1 MAQPRRKN
9 LRADPDERPAA
20 APRRATGG
28 RTPPKRP
35 RNWGPRL
42 ARWGLLAFLWATIAL
57 AGVFAYFAA
66 TLPDISDLA
75 IAERRPSVT
84 LMAADGSLLATYG
97 EFFGEP
103 LRLKEMPAYLP
114 QAVIATEDRRFYSHY
129 GVDPI
134 GLLRAAWTNLRA
146 GHVVQ
151 GGSTITQQLAKNVFL
166 TPERTLSRKIQESLL
181 SLWLERRFTKDQ
193 ILEIY
198 LNRVYLGA
206 GTYGI
211 DAAARRYFNKSAR
224 NVTLYEAAMIAG
236 LLKAPSRFSP
246 ARDRERAAQRTGI
259 VLDNLVD
266 AGYLSKAQADAA
278 RRESTRLAEVQQPR
292 PGNRYFADWVTE
304 FLAGFG
310 GGKRDL
316 LVQTTLDPK
325 LQAAAEAT
333 LAETLRK
340 EGPKA
345 DASQA
350 ALVAMSPD
358 GAVRAMVG
366 GRDYGDSQFNRATQA
381 LRQPGSAFKPF
392 VYAAALEAGL
402 TPSSRVVDT
411 PIRIGDWAPKNYTGR
426 YLGEI
431 TLADAVAE
439 SINTVAVQVS
449 ERTGRKHV
457 VELARRLGIT
467 SELTNDASLA
477 LGTSE
482 VTLIELTSAYAA
494 FANGGIGAWAYGITE
509 VRDSRG
515 KVLFRRQGGGP
526 GRVLS
531 PEVAAEMNEL
541 LSGVIRRGTGRAA
554 ALDRPA
560 AGKTGTTQ
568 EYRDALFVGYTPDLI
583 AGIWFGNDDNKPMH
597 KVTGGALPA
606 RTWHDFMVAALK
618 DVPPTPLP
626 SAPAPSWIDRI
637 ISGLTPRKE
646 VPAPAPAQSRSAPAR
661 TDTWQ
666 SGPIRRDGEM

>member
-1 MAQPRRKN
+1 MPQPRRKE
-9 LRADPDERPAA
+9 LRAEPDERPAG
-20 APRRATGG
+20 APRRAARTRGAARPPGG
-28 RTPPKRP
+28 
-35 RNWGPRL
+35 WGRRL
-42 ARWGLLAFLWATIAL
+42 VRWGLLAGLWATIAL

-75 IAERRPSVT
+75 VAERRPSVT
-84 LMAADGSLLATYG
+84 LMAADGSLLATFG

-103 LRLKEMPAYLP
+103 LRLREMPRHLP
-114 QAVIATEDRRFYSHY
+114 QAVIATEDRRFYDHH
-129 GVDPI
+129 GIDPI
-134 GLLRAAWTNLRA
+134 GLARAAWINLRA
-146 GHVVQ
+146 GAIVQ

-166 TPERTLSRKIQESLL
+166 TPERTFSRKIQETLL
-181 SLWLERRFTKDQ
+181 ALWLERRFSKDQ
-193 ILEIY
+193 LLEIY

-206 GTYGI
+206 GTYGV

-224 NVTLYEAAMIAG
+224 EVTVYEAAMIAG
-236 LLKAPSRFSP
+236 LLKAPSRFNP
-246 ARDRERAAQRTGI
+246 ARDRERAARRASI
-259 VLDNLVD
+259 VLANMVD
-266 AGYLSKAQADAA
+266 TGYLTQRQADAA
-278 RRESTRLAEVQQPR
+278 RRDSARLVEVQQAR
-292 PGNRYFADWVTE
+292 PGNRYFADWVAE

-325 LQAAAEAT
+325 LQAAAET
-333 LAETLRK
+333 VIEEMLRK

-345 DASQA
+345 GASQA
-350 ALVAMSPD
+350 ALIAMGPD
-358 GAVRAMVG
+358 GAIRAMVG

-392 VYAAALEAGL
+392 VYAAALEAGFS
-402 TPSSRVVDT
+402 PSSRVVDT

-426 YLGEI
+426 YLGET
-431 TLADAVAE
+431 TLSEAVAE

-449 ERTGRKHV
+449 ERTGRKRV

-467 SELTNDASLA
+467 AELTNDASLA

-482 VTLIELTSAYAA
+482 VTLIELTAAYAS
-494 FANGGIGAWAYGITE
+494 FANGGVGAWPYGITE

-515 KVLFRRQGGGP
+515 TVLFRRQGGGP

-531 PEVAAEMNEL
+531 AEVAAEMNQL
-541 LSGVIRRGTGRAA
+541 LAGVIQHGTGRAA

-568 EYRDALFVGYTPDLI
+568 EHRDALFVGYTPELI
-583 AGIWFGNDDNKPMH
+583 AGVWFGNDDNAPMRR
-597 KVTGGALPA
+597 VTGGTLPA
-606 RTWHDFMVAALK
+606 RTWRSFMQAALK
-618 DVPPTPLP
+618 GVPAAPLP
-626 SAPAPSWIDRI
+626 SAPERGWIDRI

-646 VPAPAPAQSRSAPAR
+646 APAPVAAQKRTAPAR
-661 TDTWQ
+661 TDIWE
-666 SGPIRRDGEM
+666 SGPLRRDGEM